1 MFFLRTLLLSASV
14 GALMAGCANQS
25 APDFPSSWKPLNE
38 LPDQVTEIPLV
49 KPHVYQVTRLDTT
62 VKGLLERWGEEA
74 KMPVVYDYT
83 LDFTL
88 YKKVST
94 IRNTELDNALSEL
107 SKLYEDKG
115 MVFYVQNGV
124 IMAHKKMDVAVK
136 NSGKKK
142 YERSAKADVKTQ
154 D

>member
-1 MFFLRTLLLSASV
+1 M
-14 GALMAGCANQS
+14 
-25 APDFPSSWKPLNE
+25 
-38 LPDQVTEIPLV
+38 
-49 KPHVYQVTRLDTT
+49 
-62 VKGLLERWGEEA
+62 
-74 KMPVVYDYT
+74 
-83 LDFTL
+83 
-88 YKKVST
+88 
-94 IRNTELDNALSEL
+94 SEL

-142 YERSAKADVKTQ
+142 HERSAKADVKTQ

>member
-1 MFFLRTLLLSASV
+1 MNLQAPPEAEVKSSAAIPTV
-14 GALMAGCANQS
+14 GAKNAAATN
-25 APDFPSSWKPLNE
+25 AA
-38 LPDQVTEIPLV
+38 V
-49 KPHVYQVTRLDTT
+49 
-62 VKGLLERWGEEA
+62 A
-74 KMPVVYDYT
+74 T
-83 LDFTL
+83 L
-88 YKKVST
+88 
-94 IRNTELDNALSEL
+94 LDNALSEL

-142 YERSAKADVKTQ
+142 HERSAKVDVKTQ

>member
-1 MFFLRTLLLSASV
+1 MMKGIVNKKNILKYIPI
-14 GALMAGCANQS
+14 NNPEP
-25 APDFPSSWKPLNE
+25 APIK
-38 LPDQVTEIPLV
+38 
-49 KPHVYQVTRLDTT
+49 
-62 VKGLLERWGEEA
+62 KGIL
-74 KMPVVYDYT
+74 
-83 LDFTL
+83 
-88 YKKVST
+88 
-94 IRNTELDNALSEL
+94 RNTELDNALSEL

-142 YERSAKADVKTQ
+142 HERSAKVDVKTQ